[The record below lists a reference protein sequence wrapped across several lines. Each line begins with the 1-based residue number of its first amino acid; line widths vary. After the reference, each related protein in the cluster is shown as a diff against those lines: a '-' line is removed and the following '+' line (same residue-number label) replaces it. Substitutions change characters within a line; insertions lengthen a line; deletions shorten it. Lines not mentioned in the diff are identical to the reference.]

1 MNERELTGK
10 ESLHLIT
17 SMISQAKSNYQK
29 GGSFYFLLWGWVV
42 LVANLGHY
50 YLEAFTDYQ
59 QPYIVWLI
67 TIPAGIVSGIYGR
80 NQSKRAQVISHLD
93 RLYGQVWVAIGAAVV
108 ILLVFMR
115 RLDYNH
121 NAVIMLFSGIG
132 TYMSGAMLR
141 FKPLMVGGIVLGIA
155 SIVCFNVSIT
165 DQYLVGGIGIF
176 AGYLIPGYLLKNK
189 EK

>member
-1 MNERELTGK
+1 MTEKSLTEK
-10 ESLHLIT
+10 ESLALIS

-42 LVANLGHY
+42 MVANLSHY
-50 YLEAFTDYQ
+50 YLEAYTDYQ
-59 QPYIVWLI
+59 YPYIVWAI

-80 NQSKRAQVISHLD
+80 NQSKSAQVISHLD
-93 RLYGQVWVAIGAAVV
+93 RLYGQIWMAIGVAVV
-108 ILLVFMR
+108 ILLVFMS
-115 RLDYNH
+115 RLEYNH
-121 NAVIMLFSGIG
+121 NAVIILFSGIG

-141 FKPLMVGGIVLGIA
+141 FKPLMLGGVVLGIA

-176 AGYLIPGYLLKNK
+176 AGYLIPGYLLKGQ